1 MKFKIVQPEQ
11 EKKKPDPVTTLELR
25 QDIDGSV
32 DVIATDA
39 EGIEYA
45 IVSFLS
51 DGKLFRYASAG
62 SGFRTN
68 KNGQIINC

>member
-1 MKFKIVQPEQ
+1 MKFRIVREE
-11 EKKKPDPVTTLELR
+11 EKSEPITTLELR
-25 QDIDGSV
+25 RGDDDDSI
-32 DVIATDA
+32 DVIAINETGD
-39 EGIEYA
+39 EHA

-62 SGFRTN
+62 SGFKTN

>member
-1 MKFKIVQPEQ
+1 MKFKIIQSEQ
-11 EKKKPDPVTTLELR
+11 ERKKPDPVTTLELR
-25 QDIDGSV
+25 QDDDSV

-39 EGIEYA
+39 KGIEYA

-62 SGFRTN
+62 SGFKTN
-68 KNGQIINC
+68 KNGQIVNC